1 MRALPPSHRTMHYVL
16 MRVFMTKNAKR
27 ISWIAQI
34 IAAVILGQS
43 LFFKFAGAPEA
54 VQLFTALG
62 VEPWG
67 RLAVGTFELVVVV
80 LLLVP
85 RTAAI
90 GAIAAMG
97 LMVGAIGSHLT
108 VLGIDLQGD
117 GGALF
122 AMALIVLAASLTV
135 AIIRRREIPIVGKV
149 FKTNGER
156 IEVTGT
162 T

>member
-1 MRALPPSHRTMHYVL
+1 MRALPPSHRTMHYAL

-43 LFFKFAGAPEA
+43 LFFKFGGAPEA

-135 AIIRRREIPIVGKV
+135 AIIRRREIPIVGAV
-149 FKTNGER
+149 FKTNGGR

-162 T
+162 A

>member
-1 MRALPPSHRTMHYVL
+1 
-16 MRVFMTKNAKR
+16 MTKTTNR
-27 ISWIAQI
+27 IAWIAQI

-43 LFFKFAGAPEA
+43 LFFKFIGAPEA

-67 RLAVGTFELVVVV
+67 RLTVGTVELVTVV

-85 RTAAI
+85 RTAAL
-90 GAIAAMG
+90 GAIVALG

-108 VLGIDLQGD
+108 VLGVNLQGD

-122 AMALIVLAASLTV
+122 AMALMVLAASVTV
-135 AIIRRREIPIVGKV
+135 GFLRRRELPVVGGV
-149 FKTNGER
+149 FRTNGER
-156 IEVTGT
+156 IEVSGT
-162 T
+162 A

>member
-1 MRALPPSHRTMHYVL
+1 
-16 MRVFMTKNAKR
+16 MTNNAKR

-34 IAAVILGQS
+34 TAAVILGQS
-43 LFFKFAGAPEA
+43 LFFKLTGAPEA

-67 RLAVGTFELVVVV
+67 RLTVGAVELVTVV

-85 RTAAI
+85 RTSAF
-90 GAIAAMG
+90 GAIVALG
-97 LMVGAIGSHLT
+97 LMIGAIGSHLT

-122 AMALIVLAASLTV
+122 AMAWIVLAASLTV
-135 AIIRRREIPIVGKV
+135 AILRRREIPVVGAV
-149 FKTNGER
+149 FKANGER
-156 IEVTGT
+156 IESTDT
-162 T
+162 A